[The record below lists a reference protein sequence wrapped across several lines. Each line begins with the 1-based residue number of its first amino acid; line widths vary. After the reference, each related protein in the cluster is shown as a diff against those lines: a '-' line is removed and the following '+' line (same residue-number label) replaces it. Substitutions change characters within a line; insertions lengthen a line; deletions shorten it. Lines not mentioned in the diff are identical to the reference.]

1 MELNEKVSG
10 AKATAQNRV
19 RRSGVSLEFQ
29 TAWSNEGYSAGDWIF
44 GPDPIL
50 DNIYQCLP
58 QVMLHGID
66 EGLVS
71 KLNHG
76 AMSLYLN
83 SVAEDYGMDATAAT
97 ALTHTTVTTSNA
109 LFTPPPLIK

>member
-1 MELNEKVSG
+1 MELNDKVPG
-10 AKATAQNRV
+10 AKVTAQNRA

-29 TAWSNEGYSAGDWIF
+29 TAWSNEGYPAGDWIF

-58 QVMLHGID
+58 QAMLHGMD
-66 EGLVS
+66 EGLVL

-76 AMSLYLN
+76 AMSLYLD
-83 SVAEDYGMDATAAT
+83 SVAADYGMDAKAVT
-97 ALTHTTVTTSNA
+97 ALTHTTAATSNA
-109 LFTPPPLIK
+109 IFTPPPLTK